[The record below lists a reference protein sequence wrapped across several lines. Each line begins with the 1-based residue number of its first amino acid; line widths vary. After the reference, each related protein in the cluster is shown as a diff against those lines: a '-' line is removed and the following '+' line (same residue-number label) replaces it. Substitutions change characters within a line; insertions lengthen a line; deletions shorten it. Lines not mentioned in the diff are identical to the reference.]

1 MPQLRVQNVA
11 ALNLYDAAGRGA
23 ANDVESLLES
33 GVDPNS
39 RFDKFDLSG
48 VDENWS
54 SSDKSSQ
61 LPVIFPDETEWHA
74 LRLAAQDHQGGPY
87 LPNKSQIEAVMT
99 ALLRHGADPY
109 ALFRQRILRY
119 RGDSQFPTTTWD
131 QASSDEDTEMMGVRI
146 ARVTVLKHAI
156 QLERRRQRI
165 AQGMPA
171 HEVDDSS
178 ISDLDFKDAV
188 SYEGRFPPAYG
199 ARSILHSMLED
210 GAFVQPILNFLGEN
224 LDLERRDPQ
233 GRTLFLAACRSELG
247 LDAAIDGMKY
257 DIQRLCD
264 PPGIYHNPFPQPD
277 NPWKELE
284 RQGDTT
290 ITPTTTPTLLQY
302 FVSHGAELAA
312 IDNYGRNALHHVLDG
327 IDRFDVIMPPT
338 ITNSLRY
345 LTTHCPSLLNQ
356 PDYAGFYPLHLALR
370 RMGGYWNTNYVPKS
384 VSSFETVIDDLLAAG
399 AEPLVRDGRGHTALH
414 YLADDLL
421 GEIGSR
427 GDKQRRLFQTFLDR
441 GVDPNTRNVDGI
453 SALEIFLAK
462 PEDDDR
468 REGEDDP
475 CRYEAIA
482 REVIDMF
489 ERAGGRLKETNLE
502 GQTLLHAVARQAS
515 MRALEW
521 FEPLMDKGLDIMC
534 RDNQGRTPV
543 DIVRDNE
550 NLARNVNYLLDRAT
564 RK

>member
-1 MPQLRVQNVA
+1 
-11 ALNLYDAAGRGA
+11 
-23 ANDVESLLES
+23 
-33 GVDPNS
+33 
-39 RFDKFDLSG
+39 
-48 VDENWS
+48 
-54 SSDKSSQ
+54 
-61 LPVIFPDETEWHA
+61 
-74 LRLAAQDHQGGPY
+74 
-87 LPNKSQIEAVMT
+87 MT
-99 ALLRHGADPY
+99 TLLRHGADPY
-109 ALFRQRILRY
+109 ALFRQPILHH
-119 RGDSQFPTTTWD
+119 RGDSQFPLTTWD
-131 QASSDEDTEMMGVRI
+131 QTSSDEESEMMGVRL
-146 ARVTVLKHAI
+146 ARVTVLKRAI
-156 QLERRRQRI
+156 GLEHRRQRI

-178 ISDLDFKDAV
+178 ISDLDFKNAV

-210 GAFVQPILNFLGEN
+210 GVFVQPILHFLGEN

-247 LDAAIDGMKY
+247 LDAAIDGMKH
-257 DIQRLCD
+257 DINRVYR
-264 PPGIYHNPFPQPD
+264 PRGIYHNPFPQPD

-290 ITPTTTPTLLQY
+290 TTPSATPTLLQY
-302 FVSHGAELAA
+302 FVSRGAELAA
-312 IDNYGRNALHHVLDG
+312 IDNYGRNALHHLLDG

-345 LTTHCPSLLNQ
+345 LTTHCPNLLNQ
-356 PDYAGFYPLHLALR
+356 PDHAGFYPLHLALR
-370 RMGGYWNTNYVPKS
+370 RMGGYWDTNYVPKS

-441 GVDPNTRNVDGI
+441 GVDPNARNVDGI

-521 FEPLMDKGLDIMC
+521 FKPLMDKGLDIMC
-534 RDNQGRTPV
+534 RDTQGRTPV
-543 DIVRDNE
+543 DIVRDNK
-550 NLARNVNYLLDRAT
+550 NLARNVNYLLDQAT